1 MKLDWNE
8 IIEEVKT
15 GMRHATVLEIIV
27 NWAIVF
33 SVGFLLAICLVM

>member
-1 MKLDWNE
+1 MKLDYNE

-15 GMRHATVLEIIV
+15 NIRKATVLEIIV